1 MQVVAESV
9 SSFHQEDAPL
19 HDPSLDVYDDAPI
32 KIVEISDAGARIIE
46 EEAKKAARHRALVQR
61 NLAAAARVL
70 SSPRRLESESSESD
84 VESEDVVPRVQEVDT
99 PEEANDQKEGEE
111 GNDDKKVTV
120 QQEEEGK
127 DSEDSEEEEEEEEE
141 ETMSKNEFVQW
152 HKYQRGR
159 APSGDEMDQ
168 FHAMDVKGD
177 GQIKMADFE
186 KYIEVQSTVS
196 LVPIEAE
203 ESAVGEVK
211 VEVAKQEE
219 EEGKDSEDSE
229 EEEEEEEEET
239 MSKNEFVQWH
249 KYQRGRAPSGDEM
262 DQFHAM
268 DVKGDG
274 QIKMADFEKYT
285 RRSSSMLPVKE
296 ECGECDDCEEEKEV
310 KAGEQL
316 GAGKDTK
323 PESSEDSS
331 PAQMLHYATPDGGQS
346 ETAVADISQHIS
358 EGAITPETQI
368 WIDGLADWM
377 PLLEAQQA
385 GEMTALRAVMKA
397 ADSDVKRAYLAQ
409 VWPLAG
415 GDGGPVGEEGLLAVL
430 LQMGFEPEEFEIG
443 FVLAQVR
450 SDLPPQPIPILL
462 NHCGRVCRS
471 TQTTTRP

>member
-120 QQEEEGK
+120 QQ
-127 DSEDSEEEEEEEEE
+127 
-141 ETMSKNEFVQW
+141 
-152 HKYQRGR
+152 
-159 APSGDEMDQ
+159 
-168 FHAMDVKGD
+168 
-177 GQIKMADFE
+177 
-186 KYIEVQSTVS
+186 
-196 LVPIEAE
+196 
-203 ESAVGEVK
+203 
-211 VEVAKQEE
+211 E

>member
-1 MQVVAESV
+1 MKDMQRSLKVNFTKFKALLWFFLMPLAGIWEMLRYKVDDKSTEAVGAVQIVLYKIRADTGQTQKWSLVCGTLFLWILLMITMFGHSSSKIDTIIHSMEVSLAVLYYVWAAICFALHVATEVKSV
-9 SSFHQEDAPL
+9 PY
-19 HDPSLDVYDDAPI
+19 DVPY
-32 KIVEISDAGARIIE
+32 K
-46 EEAKKAARHRALVQR
+46 
-61 NLAAAARVL
+61 LASKQAQL
-70 SSPRRLESESSESD
+70 SS
-84 VESEDVVPRVQEVDT
+84 VQ
-99 PEEANDQKEGEE
+99 
-111 GNDDKKVTV
+111 VTLTRIADGQRIQV
-120 QQEEEGK
+120 SGIGFLLLVCQLYTG
-127 DSEDSEEEEEEEEE
+127 DEEEEEEEEE

-186 KYIEVQSTVS
+186 KS
-196 LVPIEAE
+196 P
-203 ESAVGEVK
+203 
-211 VEVAKQEE
+211 
-219 EEGKDSEDSE
+219 
-229 EEEEEEEEET
+229 
-239 MSKNEFVQWH
+239 
-249 KYQRGRAPSGDEM
+249 
-262 DQFHAM
+262 
-268 DVKGDG
+268 
-274 QIKMADFEKYT
+274 